1 MTKEQ
6 EAIEYLKE
14 SVLIYKNTIPKISES
29 IETVL
34 SMLKEKDEKI
44 EYYKKQKDYDDQ
56 FKHELLEQIRCL
68 NLDNDKKDKELE
80 KKDKIIDLMTKAM
93 DKIQDPQV
101 CKYCDNKINLNHGY
115 CIDAGKCKEGIK
127 QYFERKATNNG

>member
-1 MTKEQ
+1 MPKEQ
-6 EAIEYLKE
+6 EAIERLN
-14 SVLIYKNTIPKISES
+14 SLIKVNKDFFENQGDMLIDKRDIQA

-56 FKHELLEQIRCL
+56 FKHELLEHIRCL

-80 KKDKIIDLMTKAM
+80 KKDKIIDLLAKAF
-93 DKIQDPQV
+93 KQDDV
-101 CKYCDNKINLNHGY
+101 RTV
-115 CIDAGKCKEGIK
+115 KEIK
-127 QYFERKATNNG
+127 

>member
-1 MTKEQ
+1 MTNEQ
-6 EAIEYLKE
+6 REAIDRLNKD
-14 SVLIYKNTIPKISES
+14 KNKPLACGDITIVNVED

-80 KKDKIIDLMTKAM
+80 KKDKIIDLLAKAF
-93 DKIQDPQV
+93 KQDDV
-101 CKYCDNKINLNHGY
+101 RTV
-115 CIDAGKCKEGIK
+115 KEIK
-127 QYFERKATNNG
+127 

>member
-6 EAIEYLKE
+6 EAIERLNRFKTIEVLYSNTFAMHIEQLKTVQE
-14 SVLIYKNTIPKISES
+14 D

-68 NLDNDKKDKELE
+68 NLDNDKKDKE
-80 KKDKIIDLMTKAM
+80 
-93 DKIQDPQV
+93 
-101 CKYCDNKINLNHGY
+101 
-115 CIDAGKCKEGIK
+115 
-127 QYFERKATNNG
+127 